1 MGKSANKYCPH
12 CGSPHERYYS
22 IETAARIMDC
32 SEQFFR
38 NLIRDR
44 KIGYVKIGRMV
55 KIPSSELE
63 KLVTIRPSSEEEARN
78 VLRRGSRHGTQHMP
92 ERHKA

>member
-1 MGKSANKYCPH
+1 MGKSNNRYCPH

-38 NLIRDR
+38 NMIRDR
-44 KIGYVKIGRMV
+44 KIGYVKVGRMV
-55 KIPSSELE
+55 KIPSSELQ
-63 KLVTIRPSSEEEARN
+63 KLANFIPSLADEVDE
-78 VLRRGSRHGTQHMP
+78 VFG
-92 ERHKA
+92 K

>member
-1 MGKSANKYCPH
+1 MNRKINKRYCPY
-12 CGSPHERYYS
+12 CGNSHERYFS
-22 IETAARIMDC
+22 IETAAMLLDC

-63 KLVTIRPSSEEEARN
+63 KLVTFKPSLEEEVRN
-78 VLRRGSRHGTQHMP
+78 ALR
-92 ERHKA
+92 

>member
-1 MGKSANKYCPH
+1 MNGKIKKRYCPY
-12 CGSPHERYYS
+12 CGNPPERYLS
-22 IETAARIMDC
+22 IETAAMLLDC

-63 KLVTIRPSSEEEARN
+63 KLVTFKPSLEEEVRN
-78 VLRRGSRHGTQHMP
+78 ALR
-92 ERHKA
+92 

>member
-1 MGKSANKYCPH
+1 MNGQIKKRYCPY
-12 CGSPHERYYS
+12 CGNPHERYYS
-22 IETAARIMDC
+22 IETAAMLLDC

-63 KLVTIRPSSEEEARN
+63 KLVTLKPSLEEEVRN
-78 VLRRGSRHGTQHMP
+78 ALR
-92 ERHKA
+92 

>member
-1 MGKSANKYCPH
+1 MNGQIKKRYCPS
-12 CGSPHERYYS
+12 CGNPHERYYS
-22 IETAARIMDC
+22 IETAAMLLDC

-63 KLVTIRPSSEEEARN
+63 KLVTLKPSLEEEVRN
-78 VLRRGSRHGTQHMP
+78 ALR
-92 ERHKA
+92 

>member
-1 MGKSANKYCPH
+1 MRVVKDFELVILKEHYCPH

-38 NLIRDR
+38 NLIRSR
-44 KIGYVKIGRMV
+44 KIGYVKVGRMI
-55 KIPSSELE
+55 KIPSSELR
-63 KLVTIRPSSEEEARN
+63 KLANFIPSLEEE
-78 VLRRGSRHGTQHMP
+78 VEHILRG
-92 ERHKA
+92 

>member
-1 MGKSANKYCPH
+1 MNRMIKKKYCPY
-12 CGSPHERYYS
+12 CGQSRERYYS
-22 IETAARIMDC
+22 IETAAMIMDC

-44 KIGYVKIGRMV
+44 RIGYVKMGRMV

-63 KLVTIRPSSEEEARN
+63 KLVTFRPSLEEEVQNA
-78 VLRRGSRHGTQHMP
+78 LRKTQI
-92 ERHKA
+92 

>member
-1 MGKSANKYCPH
+1 MNRKIKKKYCPY
-12 CGSPHERYYS
+12 CGQPHERYYS
-22 IETAARIMDC
+22 IETAAMIMDC

-44 KIGYVKIGRMV
+44 RIGYVKIGRMV

-63 KLVTIRPSSEEEARN
+63 KLATFIPSLDEEVSRA
-78 VLRRGSRHGTQHMP
+78 LRLV
-92 ERHKA
+92 

>member
-1 MGKSANKYCPH
+1 ML
-12 CGSPHERYYS
+12 
-22 IETAARIMDC
+22 MDC

-44 KIGYVKIGRMV
+44 KIGYVKVGRMV

-63 KLVTIRPSSEEEARN
+63 KLVTFNPSLEEEARKA
-78 VLRRGSRHGTQHMP
+78 LR
-92 ERHKA
+92 